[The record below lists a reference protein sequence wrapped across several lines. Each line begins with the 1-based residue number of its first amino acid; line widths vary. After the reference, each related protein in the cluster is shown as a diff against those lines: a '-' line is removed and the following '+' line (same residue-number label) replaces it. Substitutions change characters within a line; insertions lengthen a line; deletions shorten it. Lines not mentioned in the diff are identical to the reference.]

1 MVNENKMT
9 EIALIEDI
17 EKLLVPIGGEDPAG
31 ADLRYEGTYDKIQDA
46 RREDDPRLEQG
57 IWKTKLKQA
66 DWGLVRE
73 VAVGALETKT
83 KDLQIA
89 AWLME
94 AWIQKKGFAGLHCG
108 LTLMHEL
115 CQRFWG
121 DLYPKME
128 ADNLEFRSS
137 SFNWINEKL
146 PLRLKLIPITRQ
158 DSPDAQAYTF
168 VDWENACRQENLE
181 KRDKSVKVGN
191 QNNSLTTA
199 KILTSA
205 GLTSVSFFKALAD
218 DLSASIRLSEEL
230 ILFLDEKCG
239 KESPSLEQFKKIQV
253 SIQQLVNEIGPKNM
267 QEPIAVTQETAQK
280 TSSPQ
285 EAKVAGDVRQS
296 LPAGGD
302 TARVFSAS
310 VNIQSRAEAYRQLAA
325 AADFLMKTE
334 PHSPTPYLVNRAV
347 AWGNKTLPEVL
358 KELVQDQNNLA
369 FIYNLLGLNQER
381 RE

>member
-1 MVNENKMT
+1 MT
-9 EIALIEDI
+9 ETSLMDDI
-17 EKLLVPIGGEDPAG
+17 EKLLAPIGGKDPAG
-31 ADLRYEGTYDKIQDA
+31 IDLRYEGTYDKIQDA

-73 VAVGALETKT
+73 IAVGALENKT
-83 KDLQIA
+83 KDLQVA

-94 AWIQKKGFAGLHCG
+94 AWIQKQGFAGLHCG
-108 LTLMHEL
+108 LSLIHEL
-115 CQRFWG
+115 CQRFWE

-128 ADNLEFRSS
+128 EDNLEFRSS
-137 SFNWINEKL
+137 AFNWINEKL
-146 PLRLKLIPITRQ
+146 PLRLKMIPITHPE
-158 DSPDAQAYTF
+158 SPDVQAYAL

-199 KILTSA
+199 RILASA
-205 GLTSVSFFKALAD
+205 GLTSTSYFKALAD

-253 SIQQLVNEIGPKNM
+253 SIQQLVNDIGPKNM
-267 QEPIAVTQETAQK
+267 QEQIAVTKEAAQ
-280 TSSPQ
+280 TTNSPQ
-285 EAKVAGDVRQS
+285 EAKVAGDVKQGVHATSDAER
-296 LPAGGD
+296 
-302 TARVFSAS
+302 TFSAS
-310 VNIQSRAEAYRQLAA
+310 GSVQSRAEAYRQLAA

-334 PHSPTPYLVNRAV
+334 PHSPTPYLVKRAV

-358 KELVQDQNNLA
+358 QELVQDQNNLA